1 MVRRQNF
8 DFGQDKS
15 GHRYELED
23 KGPDYGGSRYTMM
36 LHLPNFER
44 AAAVDYDMYEDEYGP
59 KLEISYLKSNLEGQG
74 HARRLMEH
82 VYKTYPRHQIDW
94 GQTIHPASAHLASQF
109 EDKYYNR
116 TAYFLPEEFE

>member
-1 MVRRQNF
+1 MSRNYHF
-8 DFGQDKS
+8 DQGGSTPPHSF
-15 GHRYELED
+15 ELVD
-23 KGPDYGGSRYTMM
+23 KGEDHGDGRYTMM
-36 LHLPNFER
+36 LHLPGFER

-82 VYKTYPRHQIDW
+82 VYRTYPKHQIDW

-116 TAYFLPEEFE
+116 TAYFLPDEFA